1 MFAVIFK
8 QLFLKL
14 NTNLGSV
21 KKEEERKEVQ
31 RWEKKERKVGREN
44 QLTLILTSASSSSS
58 LYQKNNQIMHENT
71 HKLNNYTF
79 SHNQTHAPPRR

>member
-58 LYQKNNQIMHENT
+58 LYQKNNQLMHDMKT
-71 HKLNNYTF
+71 LT
-79 SHNQTHAPPRR
+79 S